1 MKKQKTLKKT
11 PKTNLS
17 KNFHVYRDNGDM
29 LKNFAHDYATMGK
42 EFSEIANTKFDLRN
56 PWDQGVLVSILT
68 NMLAC
73 VEVNVELD
81 GDNIEKS
88 IKGFYEMHL
97 EGYRSQLRESVKG

>member
-17 KNFHVYRDNGDM
+17 KIMHAYRDYDDM
-29 LKNFAHDYATMGK
+29 LKKFAHDVATMGK
-42 EFSEIANTKFDLRN
+42 EFSEIADTYFDLKN
-56 PWDQGVLVSILT
+56 PWDQNVLISILT

-81 GDNIEKS
+81 GDNIEKTM
-88 IKGFYEMHL
+88 KGFYEMHL
-97 EGYRSQLRESVKG
+97 EGYRSQLRESIKH